1 MAVALLPLTEAHVA
15 DLERLAADPD
25 VQRFTRVPSPPPAGF
40 ARAWYEAYERGR
52 IEGTREA
59 FAVVDDDGRAFLGA
73 TVLPRIDRQSRTTE
87 IGYVVAAEFRGR
99 GIATEAL
106 REVARW
112 AFAELEALRLELLI
126 SVENDA
132 SKRVAAR
139 SGFVR
144 EGVLRSAYVKPG
156 LREDTEI
163 WSRLTTD
170 PEP

>member
-1 MAVALLPLTEAHVA
+1 MSLAL
-15 DLERLAADPD
+15 
-25 VQRFTRVPSPPPAGF
+25 AGF

-52 IEGTREA
+52 IDGTREA
-59 FAVVDDDGRAFLGA
+59 FAVVGGDGRAFLGA
-73 TVLPRIDRQSRTTE
+73 TVLPRIDLQSRTAE
-87 IGYVVAAEFRGR
+87 IGYVVVPEFRGR